1 MTTRLTRA
9 ALLTLALALGAPARS
24 NGQDDVDQTIIV
36 NGQRPVLTAGQWKVY
51 ETAFRMEGGGGG
63 QTRHG
68 DRSYYECFGKGD
80 MDRLLFVLMTGRTGE
95 FSGQCDPLTTR
106 LAKGM
111 LQASVTC
118 RTGSTMSVKLR
129 APYDPEVIEARIDM
143 EIRLSGPRSHGASSF
158 RRTSHA
164 EYVAQCAT

>member
-1 MTTRLTRA
+1 MIMRLAGA
-9 ALLTLALALGAPARS
+9 ALLTLALALSAPARS
-24 NGQDDVDQTIIV
+24 NGQDDVNQTIIV
-36 NGQRPVLTAGQWKVY
+36 KGQRPVLTAGRWKVY
-51 ETAFRMEGGGGG
+51 ETAFRMEGGGG

-106 LAKGM
+106 LAKGI

-118 RTGSTMSVKLR
+118 RSGSTMSVRLR

-158 RRTSHA
+158 RRTSRA
-164 EYVAQCAT
+164 EHVAQCAT